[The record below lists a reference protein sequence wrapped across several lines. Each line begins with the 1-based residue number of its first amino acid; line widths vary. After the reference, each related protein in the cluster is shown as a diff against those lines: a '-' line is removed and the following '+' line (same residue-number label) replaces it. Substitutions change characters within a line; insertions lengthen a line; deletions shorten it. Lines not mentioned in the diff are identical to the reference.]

1 MTAPGAGGPGVGSL
15 PAEAAALLSAMEQ
28 WVRERAGR
36 LPGRDAWDAEHLA
49 TGAPEC
55 TTCPLCQ
62 SVALLRQVRPEA
74 AGHLLDAAGSLVAA
88 LRAAVPAPGTPEP
101 GAGGAPRVQHVP
113 VDDEQ
118 G

>member
-1 MTAPGAGGPGVGSL
+1 MTAPGGPGSGSVA
-15 PAEAAALLSAMEQ
+15 AEAALLLGALED
-28 WVRERAGR
+28 WVRDRAGR
-36 LPGRDAWDAEHLA
+36 QAFDAEHLA

-62 SVALLRQVRPEA
+62 SVALLRSVRPEA

-88 LRAAVPAPGTPEP
+88 LRAAVPASAPATPP
-101 GAGGAPRVQHVP
+101 AGAPASRVQHIP

-118 G
+118 R